1 MKKALLIFG
10 GLSVLGYGLYRY
22 FKTQGDILKKFT
34 WKVSGFRI
42 LKFSLNELS
51 VDVDFIFTS
60 EALIEAKVNR
70 LYLDLFL
77 DGKNV
82 GYVSEDKPF
91 IIPAKGSSK
100 IPIHISINPQVVF
113 KNIIDLTLGIAKNK
127 DVVFK
132 LNGFANIKSGFIS
145 TTIPIT
151 YETSIKEYLKGVIPN
166 K

>member
-22 FKTQGDILKKFT
+22 FKTQGDILKNFT
-34 WKVSGFRI
+34 WKISGFRI
-42 LKFSLNELS
+42 LKLSLNELS

-60 EALIEAKVNR
+60 DADIEAKVNR

-91 IIPAKGSSK
+91 VIPAKGSST

-151 YETSIKEYLKGVIPN
+151 YETSIKEYLKGAIPN